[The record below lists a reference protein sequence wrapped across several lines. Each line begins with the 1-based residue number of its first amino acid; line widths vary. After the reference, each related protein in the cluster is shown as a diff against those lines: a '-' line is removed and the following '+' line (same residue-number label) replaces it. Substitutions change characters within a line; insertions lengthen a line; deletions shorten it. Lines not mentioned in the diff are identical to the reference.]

1 MPQAGVSSRFR
12 RGGRDAGAEIGVAM
26 SLVPVERIESK
37 IFLLRGKKVMLD
49 RDLAELYGVETKYLK
64 RQVRRNLDRF
74 PPDFTFKLSKQ
85 EFKDW
90 RRQFVTSNSADKM
103 GLRYPPYAFTEPGV
117 AMLSSVLNSNR
128 AIHVNIQII
137 RTFIKLRQL
146 LLTHAELK
154 RKIED
159 MEGKY
164 DQQFKIVFE
173 AIRKLL
179 ESPKPE
185 PMKMI
190 ST

>member
-1 MPQAGVSSRFR
+1 
-12 RGGRDAGAEIGVAM
+12 M

-137 RTFIKLRQL
+137 RTFIKYVVLCSFYMD
-146 LLTHAELK
+146 
-154 RKIED
+154 RKIIWYLFHIQKNF
-159 MEGKY
+159 G
-164 DQQFKIVFE
+164 
-173 AIRKLL
+173 AILKKSL
-179 ESPKPE
+179 S
-185 PMKMI
+185 I
-190 ST
+190 SF

>member
-1 MPQAGVSSRFR
+1 
-12 RGGRDAGAEIGVAM
+12 M

-37 IFLLRGKKVMLD
+37 IFLISGKKVMLD

-74 PPDFTFKLSKQ
+74 PPDFMFRLSKQ
-85 EFKDW
+85 EFKNW
-90 RRQFVTSNSADKM
+90 RCQFVTSNSADKM

-117 AMLSSVLNSNR
+117 AMLSSVLNSSR

-146 LLTHAELK
+146 LLTHVELK
-154 RKIED
+154 RKIEA
-159 MEGKY
+159 MERKY
-164 DQQFKIVFE
+164 DQQFKVVFE

-179 ESPKPE
+179 EPPVEEKRRIIGFQSRKD
-185 PMKMI
+185 
-190 ST
+190 

>member
-1 MPQAGVSSRFR
+1 MGQ
-12 RGGRDAGAEIGVAM
+12 GRKKVVTDLIPRET
-26 SLVPVERIESK
+26 IESK

-49 RDLAELYGVETKYLK
+49 RDLSILYGVETKYLK

-74 PPDFTFKLSKQ
+74 PQDFMYKLSKQ
-85 EFKDW
+85 EFKNW
-90 RRQFVTSNSADKM
+90 RCQFVTSNSADKM

-146 LLTHAELK
+146 LLTHVELK
-154 RKIED
+154 RKIEAI
-159 MEGKY
+159 ERKH
-164 DQQFKIVFE
+164 DQQFRVVFE

-179 ESPKPE
+179 EPPPE
-185 PMKMI
+185 EKRRI
-190 ST
+190 IGFRAHEK